1 MDTVRFEEI
10 LRSENRKIFNYLL
23 KMLRNREDAED
34 VMQDV
39 FLAFYKKMGN
49 VDERSYLSYLF
60 KSAYNKALNKI
71 KKNKRYNKVYSNT
84 PDPEVYPDKQPER
97 NDNPH
102 QEVISKAF
110 QKLKPVEA
118 QLIEMQ
124 YYQKMSY
131 QQIADALSL
140 TVSAVDSRL
149 VRAKKKLKKFILQ
162 EKKPG
167 IVTNNQ
173 RC

>member
-1 MDTVRFEEI
+1 
-10 LRSENRKIFNYLL
+10 
-23 KMLRNREDAED
+23 
-34 VMQDV
+34 
-39 FLAFYKKMGN
+39 
-49 VDERSYLSYLF
+49 
-60 KSAYNKALNKI
+60 
-71 KKNKRYNKVYSNT
+71 
-84 PDPEVYPDKQPER
+84 
-97 NDNPH
+97 
-102 QEVISKAF
+102 
-110 QKLKPVEA
+110 
-118 QLIEMQ
+118 MQ